1 MSLLMLFILN
11 VYVRF
16 EYKYIAMV
24 NCTFI
29 LYLKFPN
36 YEVAFIQLSEMVI
49 LNTGYNVD
57 TNLV

>member
-49 LNTGYNVD
+49 PNTGC
-57 TNLV
+57 